1 MKKNISERY
10 TRAVDGSYIIDITAG
25 KISDLY
31 NSFDRHT
38 PYVKKELDQDLV
50 DYIIDSA
57 NELGNDDFIIRF
69 DLLEHP
75 DEAMKTRIG
84 TSIESYFIYLKTI
97 EIEKLTRTMRLS
109 FIYLLVGMVIM
120 FLSVYVN
127 QQLEADAGLFKEVIA
142 QGLTVAAWVS
152 LWEALAT
159 FLINWTPY
167 RRKIKLYQRIAN
179 ASVLFTSSPT
189 LADSAKSE

>member
-10 TRAVDGSYIIDITAG
+10 VRAVDGSYIIDITAG

-127 QQLEADAGLFKEVIA
+127 QQLEADAGLFNEVIA

-179 ASVLFTSSPT
+179 ASVLFPSSST